1 MTVFVPFFGGVM
13 SNWIHPALFFFAGS
27 LLVPLVGGKARKALL
42 LAIPALSIIAVA
54 LAQQGIY
61 GQYHFLGI
69 SGVFGRVDKLSLVF
83 AWVFTI
89 MAFLGALYA
98 LHVEESGH
106 HIAGFL
112 YVGSSLGAVFA
123 GDYFTLFIFW
133 EIMAFSSVFLIWYR
147 RVKKSIDAG
156 FRYLLVHVF
165 GGLCLFTGLMLS
177 YYKTG
182 SLAFNAIA
190 PANAGL
196 AEYLILCGFALNA
209 AVLPLHAWLPDAY
222 PEATVEGAV
231 FLCAFTTKTAVYVLM
246 RGFAGFEI
254 LAIMGTAMTVF
265 GVCYAVIEND
275 IRRVLAYHIVSQVGY
290 MVAGV
295 GIGTHLALNGAAA
308 HAFAHILYKAL
319 LFMGAGSVLYMTG
332 TAKLTRLGGLYKT
345 MPLTM
350 IFYIVGAVSI
360 AGFPLFSG
368 FVSKSM
374 IVSAA
379 HEEGRLWLVGWLNLA
394 GIGTFLSVGL
404 KVTYFAFF
412 GKGEPVQ
419 AKEPPANMLW
429 AMGLTSLLCFIIG
442 VYPHALYVLLPFS
455 AEYRPYNLPHLSE
468 MLQILSFTGLVF
480 FLLLP
485 KLAPEEKINLDVDYF
500 YRKGTRLFMILDAK
514 VISVFD
520 AFWGELYRKLGLR
533 ALFKGADLSYEFDQK
548 VIDGIVDG
556 SAASAID
563 AGSAVRKLQTGRIQT
578 YLSLSLVI
586 LFLVIV
592 FVVIRP

>member
-1 MTVFVPFFGGVM
+1 MT
-13 SNWIHPALFFFAGS
+13 SWLHPALFFFLGS
-27 LLVPLVGGKARKALL
+27 LLLPFFQGKARKIILL
-42 LAIPALSIIAVA
+42 LIPVLAIIAVA
-54 LAQQGIY
+54 AAEQGIY
-61 GQYHFLGI
+61 GQYRFLGI
-69 SGVFGRVDKLSLVF
+69 DGVFGRVDKLSLIF

-98 LHVEESGH
+98 LHREESGH

-112 YVGSSLGAVFA
+112 YVGSSLGAIFA

-147 RVKKSIDAG
+147 RTKKSLDAG
-156 FRYLLVHVF
+156 FRYLLFHVF
-165 GGLCLFTGLMLS
+165 GGLLFFTGMMLT
-177 YYKTG
+177 YFKTG
-182 SLAFNAIA
+182 SMAFESIA

-196 AEYLILCGFALNA
+196 AEYLILWGFALNA

-231 FLCAFTTKTAVYVLM
+231 FLCAFTTKTAVYVLA
-246 RGFAGFEI
+246 RGFAGFEV

-290 MVAGV
+290 MVAGI

-319 LFMGAGSVLYMTG
+319 LFMGAGAVLYMTG
-332 TAKLTRLGGLYKT
+332 TAKLTQLGGLYKT

-374 IVSAA
+374 IVASA
-379 HEEGRLWLVGWLNLA
+379 HQEGRLWLMNLLNLA

-412 GKGEPVQ
+412 GKGEPVT
-419 AKEPPANMLW
+419 AKEPPKNMLW
-429 AMGLTSLLCFIIG
+429 AMGITSLMCLVIG
-442 VYPHALYVLLPFS
+442 VYPDVLYVLLPFAS
-455 AEYRPYNLPHLSE
+455 DYRPYNLHHLSE
-468 MLQILSFTGLVF
+468 ALQLLSFTGLVF

-485 KLAPEEKINLDVDYF
+485 KLSPEEKINLDVDYL
-500 YRKGTRLFMILDAK
+500 YRKAVWYFLRFDEK
-514 VISVFD
+514 VIAVFD
-520 AFWGELYRKLGLR
+520 NLWGELYRTLGLR
-533 ALFKGADLSYEFDQK
+533 ALFKSADLSYGFDRK
-548 VIDGIVDG
+548 AIDGVVDG
-556 SAASAID
+556 SAVATVD
-563 AGSAVRKLQTGRIQT
+563 LGSTVRRMQTGRIQT
-578 YLSLSLVI
+578 YIALSMI
-586 LFLVIV
+586 IV
-592 FVVIRP
+592 FVVVMLFAVL